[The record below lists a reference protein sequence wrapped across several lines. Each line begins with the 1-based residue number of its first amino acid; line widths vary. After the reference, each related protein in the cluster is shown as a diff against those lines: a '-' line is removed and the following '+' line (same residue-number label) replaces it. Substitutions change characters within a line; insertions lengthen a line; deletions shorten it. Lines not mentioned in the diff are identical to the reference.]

1 MTNPLVLAEARNL
14 YDAAVRTLQAM
25 EETDPTGA
33 RYAAA
38 FPFDRSM
45 DEVVAG
51 IGAWV
56 EALAAP
62 VPYQSGRD

>member
-1 MTNPLVLAEARNL
+1 MTNPRVLAEARNL
-14 YDAAVRTLQAM
+14 YDAAVRTLNAM
-25 EETDPTGA
+25 EQTDPTGT
-33 RYAAA
+33 RYASA
-38 FPFDRSM
+38 FPFERSM

-62 VPYQSGRD
+62 VPYQRGRD